1 MNHHSSTTKS
11 STDFVFGYHKDYGIP
26 SSMRLHAVYES
37 YALCPKRAAVNNN
50 VSLSTIYRWRKDC
63 GIEIKPEHI

>member
-1 MNHHSSTTKS
+1 MSRHSSTMKS
-11 STDFVFGYHKDYGIP
+11 STDLFDYHPDYGLP
-26 SSMRLHAVYES
+26 NNVRLHAVYES

-50 VSLSTIYRWRKDC
+50 VGLSTIYRWRKDC